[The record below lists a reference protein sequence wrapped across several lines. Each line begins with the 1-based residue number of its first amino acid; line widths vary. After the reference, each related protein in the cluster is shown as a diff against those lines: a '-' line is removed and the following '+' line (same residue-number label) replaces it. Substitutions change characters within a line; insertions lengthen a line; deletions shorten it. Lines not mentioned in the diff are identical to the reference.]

1 MVLIFFSF
9 LFFFLCSP
17 FTTYSNSQ
25 KHHMEIFIIAWKVDL
40 GGEGG
45 RAGPLMGKNLHLLPL
60 HSWISITRNFMDSY
74 CFGVC
79 FCPDEEKYR
88 CTIGSR
94 WNICIFP
101 FCPPTILQTLS
112 ISIRAITT
120 TLQGTIADIT
130 HQLLLA
136 PPP

>member
-1 MVLIFFSF
+1 
-9 LFFFLCSP
+9 
-17 FTTYSNSQ
+17 
-25 KHHMEIFIIAWKVDL
+25 MEIFVIAWKVDM
-40 GGEGG
+40 GGVGGG
-45 RAGPLMGKNLHLLPL
+45 RAINGEESSFVASAQLDIYHPK
-60 HSWISITRNFMDSY
+60 FMDSY

-79 FCPDEEKYR
+79 YCPDDEKYR
-88 CTIGSR
+88 CTFGSR

-112 ISIRAITT
+112 ISIQAITT

-136 PPP
+136 PLP